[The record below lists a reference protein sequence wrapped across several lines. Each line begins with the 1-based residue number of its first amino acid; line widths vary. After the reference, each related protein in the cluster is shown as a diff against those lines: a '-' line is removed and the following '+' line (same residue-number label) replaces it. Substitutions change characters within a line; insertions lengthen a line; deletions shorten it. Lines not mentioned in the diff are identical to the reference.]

1 MKSKRLQQKSFL
13 LVLIWNFFQVF
24 FYDFSLANICRNSKI
39 TLTQW
44 RDSFGDTLPEDNFI
58 LTPVILRSKT
68 EFKTPSFLPRVQAYF
83 LLPWRQPGLN
93 ESPWNGRLNWKLDLT
108 PGPPKYGYKILY
120 IFYTINCPNDH
131 LLILNTN
138 SNTEIFRT
146 STLFHGRLR
155 SSSNLLLIAWFEM
168 FFDLIFYWNYP
179 VYSFL
184 FNRY

>member
-1 MKSKRLQQKSFL
+1 MKRF
-13 LVLIWNFFQVF
+13 IWGHSSGRQ
-24 FYDFSLANICRNSKI
+24 FYLNSGDSSVKNWVWNSEFSPLSSS
-39 TLTQW
+39 L
-44 RDSFGDTLPEDNFI
+44 
-58 LTPVILRSKT
+58 
-68 EFKTPSFLPRVQAYF
+68 F

-93 ESPWNGRLNWKLDLT
+93 ESPWNGKLNWKLDLT